1 VGGILKRQPRAVPDA
16 IDAAVPDVHV
26 ERKKGLD
33 GIGVSRRCDDDVSL
47 RMAARAKGDRAA
59 VFEHA
64 RSGDVE
70 MDVESRAKFGRLS
83 ASNAQIRWRPQTSI
97 ETWQDWHLNRY
108 TTVASEGKFPPMGVA
123 GTVNSG
129 A

>member
-1 VGGILKRQPRAVPDA
+1 MRVVKR
-16 IDAAVPDVHV
+16 
-26 ERKKGLD
+26 
-33 GIGVSRRCDDDVSL
+33 
-47 RMAARAKGDRAA
+47 M
-59 VFEHA
+59 
-64 RSGDVE
+64 
-70 MDVESRAKFGRLS
+70 GRLS

>member
-1 VGGILKRQPRAVPDA
+1 L
-16 IDAAVPDVHV
+16 
-26 ERKKGLD
+26 
-33 GIGVSRRCDDDVSL
+33 
-47 RMAARAKGDRAA
+47 
-59 VFEHA
+59 
-64 RSGDVE
+64 
-70 MDVESRAKFGRLS
+70 GRLS

-97 ETWQDWHLNRY
+97 EMWQDWHLNRY